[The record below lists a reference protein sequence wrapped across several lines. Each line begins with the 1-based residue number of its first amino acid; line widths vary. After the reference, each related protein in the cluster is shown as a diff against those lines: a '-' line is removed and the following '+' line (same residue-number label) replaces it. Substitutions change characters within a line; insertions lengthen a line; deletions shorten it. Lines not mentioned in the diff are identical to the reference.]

1 MRKQRERQAN
11 RVFAMAAVA
20 ILAVL
25 LLSDMSLWVILVPVW
40 FVSLLVTQ
48 IALQHYATNEKVV
61 GYDRDKFGAIF
72 LSNLLKEK
80 NIDDEL
86 KNNRKRSQSSS
97 EKVEL
102 VEQI

>member
-40 FVSLLVTQ
+40 PVSLLVTL
-48 IALQHYATNEKVV
+48 IALQHYATNKKTLATIEINL
-61 GYDRDKFGAIF
+61 GFCSYRDCSGQKTLMI
-72 LSNLLKEK
+72 K
-80 NIDDEL
+80 
-86 KNNRKRSQSSS
+86 
-97 EKVEL
+97 
-102 VEQI
+102 

>member
-40 FVSLLVTQ
+40 LVSLLVTQ
-48 IALQHYATNEKVV
+48 IVLQHYATNEKLLATIEINW
-61 GYDRDKFGAIF
+61 GFCSYRDCSG
-72 LSNLLKEK
+72 
-80 NIDDEL
+80 
-86 KNNRKRSQSSS
+86 RKTLMM
-97 EKVEL
+97 K
-102 VEQI
+102 

>member
-40 FVSLLVTQ
+40 LVSLLVTQ
-48 IALQHYATNEKVV
+48 IALQHYATNEKTT
-61 GYDRDKFGAIF
+61 GYDRDKFGVLFI
-72 LSNLLKEK
+72 SRLLRAR
-80 NIDDEL
+80 NIDDEM
-86 KNNRKRSQSSS
+86 KNNREHSQPSS
-97 EKVEL
+97 EKAEL
-102 VEQI
+102 VE

>member
-40 FVSLLVTQ
+40 LVSLLVTQ
-48 IALQHYATNEKVV
+48 IALQHYATNEKTT
-61 GYDRDKFGAIF
+61 GYDRDNFGILF
-72 LSNLLKEK
+72 ISRLLRAK
-80 NIDDEL
+80 NIDDEM
-86 KNNRKRSQSSS
+86 KNNREHSERSS
-97 EKVEL
+97 EKSKLIE
-102 VEQI
+102 

>member
-25 LLSDMSLWVILVPVW
+25 LLSDMSLWVMLVPVW

-48 IALQHYATNEKVV
+48 IALQHYATNEKAV
-61 GYDRDKFGAIF
+61 GYDCDKFGVIF
-72 LSNLLKEK
+72 ISRLIKEK
-80 NIDDEL
+80 NIDDEM
-86 KNNRKRSQSSS
+86 KSNRKHSQRSS
-97 EKVEL
+97 EKVKFIE
-102 VEQI
+102 

>member
-1 MRKQRERQAN
+1 M
-11 RVFAMAAVA
+11 FAMAAVA

-40 FVSLLVTQ
+40 LVSLLVTQ
-48 IALQHYATNEKVV
+48 IALQHYTTNEKTI

-72 LSNLLKEK
+72 ISRLLKAK
-80 NIDDEL
+80 GIDDET
-86 KNNRKRSQSSS
+86 KNNRKHSQPSS

-102 VEQI
+102 VE

>member
-40 FVSLLVTQ
+40 LVSLLVTQ
-48 IALQHYATNEKVV
+48 IALQHYATNEKPLATIEIIL
-61 GYDRDKFGAIF
+61 GFCSYRDCSG
-72 LSNLLKEK
+72 
-80 NIDDEL
+80 
-86 KNNRKRSQSSS
+86 RKTLMM
-97 EKVEL
+97 K
-102 VEQI
+102 